1 MHKKGVK
8 ERIVAAASALF
19 YSKGYN
25 QTGINKIIEEANVS
39 KDSLYRY
46 FRSKEAIAVA
56 YLEARHLNWMGDLQA
71 FVTRE
76 DTNKE
81 KVVASFDYLNQWLI
95 KVDYRGCGFQNI
107 IGDLPKDHIGI
118 SNQVLQHKNSLRTWL
133 RALLKE
139 DDVNNEAM
147 ADEVLV
153 LIEGAIMLSQIQK
166 DNWPIVMAKK
176 NCVRLLL

>member
-1 MHKKGVK
+1 M
-8 ERIVAAASALF
+8 
-19 YSKGYN
+19 
-25 QTGINKIIEEANVS
+25 
-39 KDSLYRY
+39 
-46 FRSKEAIAVA
+46 A

-176 NCVRLLL
+176 NCVRLLS